1 LKRRKKRRSA
11 GSPWKR
17 ASLILLVACIT
28 GLIAL
33 WLLPDGDRPGPGKT
47 PAPKPQAAVGKAP
60 DAAAKDPTGPE
71 PAGKRERGGKTVA
84 ILIDDI
90 GYDPEALRRLLAV
103 EAPLAF
109 SVLPHTPHARSSAEA
124 IHRAGREVLLHLP
137 MEPHGWPDRD
147 PGRGALF
154 ASMTERE
161 IRQTLLENLKSV
173 PHARGANNHMGSKLM
188 EERDPIRAVFRVL
201 QEKGLYFV
209 DSLTTEA
216 SVGPALAAEGSLRF
230 ARRDFFIDDAVDRS
244 RAAIHLEKLLDPR
257 ETWSELLLIGHPYPE
272 TVSALE
278 ETIPRFRA
286 AGIRVVPL
294 SDLVDGRQGPRGARP
309 QRNTNRNQTS

>member
-11 GSPWKR
+11 GNPWKQ

-33 WLLPDGDRPGPGKT
+33 WLIPDGDRHGTP
-47 PAPKPQAAVGKAP
+47 PAPKPQAVRDKAP
-60 DAAAKDPTGPE
+60 DAAAPDPTGPA
-71 PAGKRERGGKTVA
+71 PAGKRVQGGKTVA

-90 GYDPEALRRLLAV
+90 GYDPEALRRLLSI

-109 SVLPHTPHARSSAEA
+109 SVLPHTPHARSSAET

-137 MEPHGWPDRD
+137 MEPHGYPDRD

-161 IRQTLLENLKSV
+161 IRRALLEDLESV

-188 EERDPIRAVFRVL
+188 EERDSIRAVFRVL

-216 SVGPALAAEGSLRF
+216 SVGQDLAAERSLRF
-230 ARRDFFIDDAVDRS
+230 TRRDLFIDDAVDRS
-244 RAAIHLEKLLDPR
+244 RAAIHLEKLLDAR
-257 ETWSELLLIGHPYPE
+257 EPWRELLLIGHPYPE

-294 SDLVDGRQGPRGARP
+294 ADLVDGRQARRDGRP
-309 QRNTNRNQTS
+309 QRTTNRNQTP

>member
-1 LKRRKKRRSA
+1 M
-11 GSPWKR
+11 SPGKR
-17 ASLILLVACIT
+17 AALILLVACIT

-33 WLLPDGDRPGPGKT
+33 WLIPDGDRRPNT
-47 PAPKPQAAVGKAP
+47 PAPTPQAAPGKSPGAAAP
-60 DAAAKDPTGPE
+60 D
-71 PAGKRERGGKTVA
+71 PAGPAPAGGRERREKTVA

-90 GYDPEALRRLLAV
+90 GYDPEALRRLLAI

-124 IHRAGREVLLHLP
+124 VHRARREVLLHLP
-137 MEPHGWPDRD
+137 MEPHGWPERD
-147 PGRGALF
+147 PGRGAIF

-161 IRQTLLENLKSV
+161 IRRTLLDDLESV
-173 PHARGANNHMGSKLM
+173 PHARGVNNHMGSKLM
-188 EERDPIRAVFRVL
+188 EERDPIRTVFRVL
-201 QEKGLYFV
+201 QEKGLFFV

-216 SVGPALAAEGSLRF
+216 SVGPALAAECSIRF
-230 ARRDFFIDDAVDRS
+230 ARRDLFIDDAVDRS
-244 RAAIHLEKLLDPR
+244 RAAIRLEQLLDDR

-278 ETIPRFRA
+278 EAIPRFRA

-294 SDLVDGRQGPRGARP
+294 SARVDGMQGRRDAKP
-309 QRNTNRNQTS
+309 QRTTNRNRTP

>member
-1 LKRRKKRRSA
+1 MKRRKKRRSA
-11 GSPWKR
+11 GSPWKQ
-17 ASLILLVACIT
+17 ASLILLVACVT

-33 WLLPDGDRPGPGKT
+33 WLIPDGDQRGTP
-47 PAPKPQAAVGKAP
+47 PAPKLQAARDKAP
-60 DAAAKDPTGPE
+60 DTAAPDPTGPAS
-71 PAGKRERGGKTVA
+71 AGKRKRGGKTVA

-90 GYDPEALRRLLAV
+90 GYDPEALRRLLAI

-109 SVLPHTPHARSSAEA
+109 SVLPHTPHARSSAET

-161 IRQTLLENLKSV
+161 IRQVLLEDLESV
-173 PHARGANNHMGSKLM
+173 PRARGANNHMGSKLM
-188 EERDPIRAVFRVL
+188 EARDPIRAVFRVL

-216 SVGPALAAEGSLRF
+216 SVGPGLAAEGSLRF
-230 ARRDFFIDDAVDRS
+230 AQRDLFIDDAVDRS
-244 RAAIHLEKLLDPR
+244 RAAIHLETLLDAR
-257 ETWSELLLIGHPYPE
+257 EPWSELLLIGHPYPE

-294 SDLVDGRQGPRGARP
+294 SELVDGRQDRRDARP
-309 QRNTNRNQTS
+309 QRNTNRNETP